1 MTPAPLARRLAAW
14 GVHAYTALGL
24 PLALAQIWALQR
36 GAVDTFWLLNWTAVW
51 IDATDGAAARA
62 VDVRRVVPTFDGR
75 KLDDIVDF
83 LTFSLL
89 PALALPALG
98 LVPESWRW
106 LAAAPVLASG
116 YGFCRDD
123 AKTEDSFVGFPSYW
137 NIVLFYLWRLSAT
150 PAVTATVVLLLAAL
164 VFVRIHFVYP
174 TKAQLLKRWTIG
186 LGGVWALAVLAVAA
200 SPRASWAVPLTW
212 LTLAYPA
219 YYAVLSAVHHRRVM
233 ALAP

>member
-1 MTPAPLARRLAAW
+1 
-14 GVHAYTALGL
+14 
-24 PLALAQIWALQR
+24 
-36 GAVDTFWLLNWTAVW
+36 
-51 IDATDGAAARA
+51 
-62 VDVRRVVPTFDGR
+62 
-75 KLDDIVDF
+75 
-83 LTFSLL
+83 
-89 PALALPALG
+89 
-98 LVPESWRW
+98 
-106 LAAAPVLASG
+106 
-116 YGFCRDD
+116 
-123 AKTEDSFVGFPSYW
+123 
-137 NIVLFYLWRLSAT
+137 LSAT